1 MRDIAR
7 AGEGGILARMTAER
21 TALQLMSVEDYLEWE
36 ETQEQKH
43 EYVGGMVYAMEAMA
57 GGTIDHA
64 AIAANSLIALGAC
77 LRRKPCRP
85 FGSDLKVRIEYPTHT
100 RFYYPDVTVV
110 CEMGPG
116 QARYHDQPVVI
127 VEVASESTRRID
139 ELEKKDAYLSIPSL
153 CAYIQM
159 EQDAAVAV
167 VWRRGEAG
175 FVREIYE
182 GLDAV
187 ISLPEIG
194 AQLPMNEAYEAVN
207 FTTPKVA
214 E

>member
-21 TALQLMSVEDYLEWE
+21 ATSHLMSVEDYLEWE
-36 ETQEQKH
+36 DTQDQKY
-43 EYVGGMVYAMEAMA
+43 EYVGGMVYAMA

-64 AIAANSLIALGAC
+64 SISANVLGSLYGR
-77 LRRKPCRP
+77 LRGKPCRAL
-85 FGSDLKVRIEYPTHT
+85 GSDLKVRIEYPTHT
-100 RFYYPDVTVV
+100 RFYYPDVTVI
-110 CEMGPG
+110 CKMGPG
-116 QARYHDQPVVI
+116 QARYHDKPVVV
-127 VEVASESTRRID
+127 VEVASESTRRVD

-167 VWRRGEAG
+167 VWRRNGAA
-175 FVREIYE
+175 FDRETYH

-187 ISLPEIG
+187 ILLPEIG
-194 AQLPMNEAYEAVN
+194 ATLPLSEAYEAIH
-207 FTTPKVA
+207 FPPAAVA
-214 E
+214 D